1 MTSIHTETI
10 LLADDDRLILHTMA
24 RGLRGAGYTVI
35 EADSGQ
41 SSIELCQE
49 VLPDLAI
56 LDMRMKDLSGLDVA
70 KWLNANM
77 PTSFIFLSAY
87 DDHETVQA
95 ATSLGALGYLVK
107 PVSVQ
112 QMLPSIR
119 AALARGE
126 EIQQL
131 KTTEQQLNHAINSSR
146 DLSVA
151 IGMLM
156 ERLDIGQ
163 QEAFEKIRQ
172 NAREQRCKTL
182 QIAAD
187 IIRGKII
194 A

>member
-1 MTSIHTETI
+1 MHTETI
-10 LLADDDRLILHTMA
+10 LLADDDRLILYTIA
-24 RGLRGAGYTVI
+24 RGLRAAGYTVI
-35 EADSGQ
+35 EADSGE
-41 SSIELCQE
+41 SAIELCQE

-56 LDMRMKDLSGLDVA
+56 MDMRMKDLSGLDVA

-95 ATSLGALGYLVK
+95 ATSSGALGYLVK
-107 PVSVQ
+107 PVTVQ
-112 QMLPSIR
+112 QMLPCIR

-126 EIQQL
+126 EIRKL
-131 KTTEQQLNHAINSSR
+131 RATEQQLNHAVSSNR

-156 ERLDIGQ
+156 ERHDIGQ
-163 QEAFEKIRQ
+163 QEAFEKLRQ
-172 NAREQRCKTL
+172 NARDQRRKTL
-182 QIAAD
+182 EIAAD